1 LKGEER
7 KDLVRRERFFMP
19 TFSYTAKTENGR
31 RVQGKTQADDLAT
44 AERELQSRH
53 MVVYRVEEESTE
65 SRDVK
70 ILSALAPVQLEE
82 LVGFSQAIAS
92 MADGGISIKRTI
104 DILLEDT
111 ENATMLRIL
120 TEISEDLSSGKAT
133 LAQALSRH
141 SAVFPSYYVAMTQAG
156 ESSGNLPEMMRRLAD
171 ILTAVESLEA
181 RAKSAL
187 SYPLLLFLFTLV
199 SFLCFIAYGSIYL
212 EGIYTSLGVEAPI
225 LTRFLLGIGVT
236 LGNNKIMVVALVAF
250 FTFLAWSFASNG
262 TGRIVFDKMRLSLPI
277 LGNVY
282 RVLYTARFMRTMSIL
297 YRSGLG
303 LAPSVRLAAAT
314 IGNDVVTEDLFDL
327 SLRLDQGDGLSA
339 TLRSSHYVSKLAVG
353 MIAAGEECGKL
364 ETMLTKVAD
373 VYEVKA
379 ETLLQNVRSRIEPAV
394 MLLLGLSIA
403 CLFYI
408 LGWPLL
414 SLLATA

>member
-1 LKGEER
+1 
-7 KDLVRRERFFMP
+7 MP
-19 TFSYTAKTENGR
+19 TFSYTARTQEGK
-31 RVQGKTQADDLAT
+31 RVQGKLQADDLAG
-44 AERELQSRH
+44 AEKELNREHQ
-53 MVVYRVEEESTE
+53 VVYRVEEESDQ

-92 MADGGISIKRTI
+92 MADGGISVKRTI

-120 TEISEDLSSGKAT
+120 TEISEDVSGGKT
-133 LAQALSRH
+133 LTDALSRH
-141 SAVFPSYYVAMTQAG
+141 SAVFPTYYVAMTQAG
-156 ESSGNLPEMMRRLAD
+156 ESSGNLPEMMRRLAE
-171 ILTAVESLEA
+171 ILTAVDSLEA

-187 SYPLLLFLFTLV
+187 SYPLLLFGFTLA
-199 SFLCFIAYGSIYL
+199 SFLCFFAYGSPYL
-212 EGIYTSLGVEAPI
+212 AEIYTSLEVQAPV
-225 LTRFLLGIGVT
+225 LTRWLLGVGTT
-236 LGNNKIMVVALVAF
+236 LGSNKFGLVVVLFGVLFLVWRL
-250 FTFLAWSFASNG
+250 TRQG
-262 TGRIVFDKMRLSLPI
+262 TGRLVFDKIKLLLPI

-314 IGNDVVTEDLFDL
+314 IGNDVMTEDLFDL
-327 SLRLDQGDGLSA
+327 SLELDKGAELSS
-339 TLRSSHYVSKLAVG
+339 TLRSSDYVSRLAVG

-373 VYEVKA
+373 VYDVKS

-394 MLLLGLSIA
+394 MLCLGLSITL
-403 CLFYI
+403 LFVVF
-408 LGWPLL
+408 GWPLL
-414 SLLATA
+414 SLLA

>member
-1 LKGEER
+1 
-7 KDLVRRERFFMP
+7 MP
-19 TFSYTAKTENGR
+19 SFSYTAKTEAGK
-31 RVQGKTQADDLAT
+31 RVKGKIDANDLAGAQAQLRT
-44 AERELQSRH
+44 NH
-53 MVVYRVEEESTE
+53 KVVYRVEEESND

-92 MADGGISIKRTI
+92 MADGGISLKRTI

-120 TEISEDLSSGKAT
+120 TEISQDLQEGRT
-133 LAQALSRH
+133 LSQSLSRH
-141 SAVFPSYYVAMTQAG
+141 SAVFPSYYVAMTEAG
-156 ESSGNLPEMMRRLAD
+156 ESSGNLPEMMRRLAE
-171 ILTAVESLEA
+171 ILTAVETLES

-187 SYPLLLFLFTLV
+187 AYPVLLFLFTLV
-199 SFLCFIAYGSIYL
+199 SFLCFFAYGSIHVQSVYQSL
-212 EGIYTSLGVEAPI
+212 ELKVPWLTGLLVSLGSTLGSSKLLMFALLAGI
-225 LTRFLLGIGVT
+225 FYLAWTLTR
-236 LGNNKIMVVALVAF
+236 K
-250 FTFLAWSFASNG
+250 
-262 TGRIVFDKMRLSLPI
+262 GRFIFDKIRLSLPI

-282 RVLYTARFMRTMSIL
+282 RVLYTARFMRTMSVL

-314 IGNDVVTEDLFDL
+314 TGNEVMTEDLFDL
-327 SLRLDQGDGLSA
+327 SLNLEKGDELSK
-339 TLRSSHYVSKLAVG
+339 TLRASDHVSRLAVG

-394 MLLLGLSIA
+394 MLAVGLSVAI
-403 CLFYI
+403 LFVV
-408 LGWPLL
+408 LGWPLV
-414 SLLATA
+414 SLLS